1 MIIKKIYVLKA
12 DSPRA
17 VDGALLRMSTEQG
30 GKIILKSYRI

>member
-17 VDGALLRMSTEQG
+17 VDGAILRRNCVQVG
-30 GKIILKSYRI
+30 G